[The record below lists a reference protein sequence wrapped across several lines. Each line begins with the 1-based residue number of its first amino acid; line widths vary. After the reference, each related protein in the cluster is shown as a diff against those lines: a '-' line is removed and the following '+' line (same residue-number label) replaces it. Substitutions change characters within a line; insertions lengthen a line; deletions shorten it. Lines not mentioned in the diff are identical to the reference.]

1 MIDLRSD
8 TVTRPTD
15 GMRAAM
21 AAAPVGDDQFG
32 EDPTI
37 NELQSRVAALLGKEA
52 SLWLPS
58 GTMANQVALRAS
70 TRPGDDVIVSRETHA
85 VWHETGGGAANA
97 GVQFT
102 EIGTGGRFTAE
113 EFIAAVKP
121 RDHMLYPPTTLVEV
135 ENTHNRG
142 GGFVIDQQE
151 ATRIC
156 AAARERRITSFL
168 DGARLWNAAVASG
181 RTVGEL
187 AAPFDVVSVS
197 LSKGLGAPA
206 GTMLAGPRDVM
217 RDCVRYRRM
226 FGGAMRQVGILGAA
240 GLYALDHHLERLAED
255 HENAKLIASRLRA
268 SARVSLVA
276 DPVETNIVIFSLK
289 AGAPDAA
296 AVIAAARAKGVLVV
310 AFGPRTL
317 RAVTH
322 LDVTREQCERAA
334 GVLVDAIGG

>member
-32 EDPTI
+32 EDPSI

-52 SLWLPS
+52 ALWLPS
-58 GTMANQVALRAS
+58 GTMANQVALRAL
-70 TRPGDDVIVSRETHA
+70 TRPGDDVIVSRESHA
-85 VWHETGGGAANA
+85 VWHETGGGGANA

-102 EIGTGGRFTAE
+102 EIGAGGRFSAD
-113 EFIAAVKP
+113 EFVAAIKP
-121 RDHMLYPPTTLVEV
+121 RDHMLYPPTTLVQV
-135 ENTHNRG
+135 ENTHNRAG
-142 GGFVIDQQE
+142 GIVIDQEE
-151 ATRIC
+151 AVRIC
-156 AAARERRITSFL
+156 TAAHERHVRTFL

-181 RTVGEL
+181 TTVAEL
-187 AAPFDVVSVS
+187 AAPFDVASVA

-217 RDCVRYRRM
+217 RDCVRHRRM
-226 FGGAMRQVGILGAA
+226 LGGAMRQVGILAAA
-240 GLYALDHHLERLAED
+240 GLYALDRHVDRLIDD
-255 HENAKLIASRLRA
+255 HANAKLIASRLREH
-268 SARVSLVA
+268 RDVSLAA
-276 DPVETNIVIFSLK
+276 DPVETNIVIFSLA

-296 AVIAAARAKGVLVV
+296 AVIAAARAEGVLVV
-310 AFGPRTL
+310 AFGPRTV

-334 GVLVDAIGG
+334 SVLVEAISR